1 MFIKNSMLPRPAW
14 INDLQPV
21 TLKSGVFIG
30 SPGRPS
36 IEPALARLSGEGAAF
51 SWPPAAIVRFVLAVG
66 MFSVTTVV
74 AQIRT
79 DASLGQAAQT
89 LSGPTY
95 RIPETLGKLAGNN
108 LFHSFQSFS
117 VRNGEV
123 ASFST
128 VTPTIAHVISRVTG
142 GEISQIDGKIQL
154 NSLGARPDFYFIN
167 PAGVVFGA
175 EATLDVPGAFMV
187 ATADSVK
194 FPDGRFNADL
204 NRSSTFSSAAPE
216 AFGFLGT
223 TRGTITLKEGAILA
237 TQSIRPLSLVAGDI
251 EINGASVS
259 STKGGDIR
267 IAALGQSSQDVAFTG
282 DLPAAAGNLAIL
294 KGGLV
299 TTSNTEQASSGNII
313 VSAGKV
319 SIDSLTS
326 GQLTGLLSQAESDT
340 ATNAGDIRVSAGGQ
354 LSLAGDGVIASVTY
368 GSGKSGTLRVE
379 AGSAHLVGAENAAD
393 SALRGLLSLAVEGSS
408 GDAGNVN
415 LSVTGDCSLASY
427 DSIASLTLASDS
439 AGRAGNVA
447 VTVNGILSITGG
459 SSISSSTYSLG
470 EAGNIKV
477 SADRLVID
485 GLTSQQITGIF
496 SDTNGNG
503 SGHAGNIDIAAHS
516 HLSIVNG
523 GMISTDTYSFGH
535 AGDVNVRAG
544 SITVDGQQGRFAS
557 ISSSARGDGV
567 GHAGNIDVTA
577 NSGLLIANG
586 GMISTDT
593 WSSGDAGNVNVSAG
607 SIAIDGRGAF
617 LAYTGISSDALEAG
631 KSGTGKAGN
640 VNVTTS
646 GSLSIM
652 NGEISSLSGG
662 YGDAGNVK
670 VTADTITIDRYG
682 GGVSGIHTDA
692 DLYLGL
698 ARAGNVDVTASGNIS
713 LFHRSQISSNTYTP
727 GNAGTVRVSAG
738 NLVVLNE
745 SFISSDTY
753 SSGNAGSVD
762 ISVADKML
770 IGNSGVVSSSTG
782 DSGKAGS
789 VRVDAGMLRVD
800 GEGSSINAS
809 AQAGSSG
816 QTGSVNVTAQTALI
830 LANGADLSIR
840 NAATV
845 SGTEGLSPTLLIVSS
860 PHITL
865 NNAQISAAS
874 TGNVAA
880 SDIQINASRQLFV
893 ERSRIVTS
901 ANLGNGGA
909 IGLYSD
915 GVVTLTNAQVTTSVA
930 GDKGNGGDIAVN
942 SAALVMNTGFIQAN
956 TAADHATGGK
966 VGIDVQMLLTSGNTL
981 FVGGQQPL
989 SFAADVF
996 GLNVI
1001 QAAAPTGVSGS
1012 IQMTSPVL
1020 DLSGSLSGLNA
1031 QLLET
1036 GGLGRSPCQSS
1047 GGSSLAQSG
1056 RGGLPPSARGLL
1068 RAEPQSQSQSSFSQI
1083 SASPA
1088 VRRNDGHLA
1097 LFQKVCL

>member
-1 MFIKNSMLPRPAW
+1 
-14 INDLQPV
+14 
-21 TLKSGVFIG
+21 
-30 SPGRPS
+30 
-36 IEPALARLSGEGAAF
+36 
-51 SWPPAAIVRFVLAVG
+51 
-66 MFSVTTVV
+66 
-74 AQIRT
+74 
-79 DASLGQAAQT
+79 
-89 LSGPTY
+89 
-95 RIPETLGKLAGNN
+95 
-108 LFHSFQSFS
+108 
-117 VRNGEV
+117 
-123 ASFST
+123 
-128 VTPTIAHVISRVTG
+128 
-142 GEISQIDGKIQL
+142 
-154 NSLGARPDFYFIN
+154 
-167 PAGVVFGA
+167 
-175 EATLDVPGAFMV
+175 
-187 ATADSVK
+187 
-194 FPDGRFNADL
+194 
-204 NRSSTFSSAAPE
+204 
-216 AFGFLGT
+216 
-223 TRGTITLKEGAILA
+223 
-237 TQSIRPLSLVAGDI
+237 
-251 EINGASVS
+251 
-259 STKGGDIR
+259 
-267 IAALGQSSQDVAFTG
+267 
-282 DLPAAAGNLAIL
+282 
-294 KGGLV
+294 
-299 TTSNTEQASSGNII
+299 
-313 VSAGKV
+313 
-319 SIDSLTS
+319 
-326 GQLTGLLSQAESDT
+326 
-340 ATNAGDIRVSAGGQ
+340 
-354 LSLAGDGVIASVTY
+354 
-368 GSGKSGTLRVE
+368 
-379 AGSAHLVGAENAAD
+379 
-393 SALRGLLSLAVEGSS
+393 
-408 GDAGNVN
+408 
-415 LSVTGDCSLASY
+415 
-427 DSIASLTLASDS
+427 
-439 AGRAGNVA
+439 
-447 VTVNGILSITGG
+447 
-459 SSISSSTYSLG
+459 
-470 EAGNIKV
+470 
-477 SADRLVID
+477 
-485 GLTSQQITGIF
+485 
-496 SDTNGNG
+496 
-503 SGHAGNIDIAAHS
+503 
-516 HLSIVNG
+516 
-523 GMISTDTYSFGH
+523 
-535 AGDVNVRAG
+535 
-544 SITVDGQQGRFAS
+544 
-557 ISSSARGDGV
+557 
-567 GHAGNIDVTA
+567 
-577 NSGLLIANG
+577 
-586 GMISTDT
+586 
-593 WSSGDAGNVNVSAG
+593 
-607 SIAIDGRGAF
+607 
-617 LAYTGISSDALEAG
+617 
-631 KSGTGKAGN
+631 
-640 VNVTTS
+640 
-646 GSLSIM
+646 
-652 NGEISSLSGG
+652 
-662 YGDAGNVK
+662 
-670 VTADTITIDRYG
+670 
-682 GGVSGIHTDA
+682 
-692 DLYLGL
+692 LGL